1 MKELIS
7 IFSILFSLNAF
18 SHGMNNL
25 GPNGGFI
32 TMPSNYHIELVS
44 AQWLK
49 IYFLDINFKKIPLKK
64 QEVEVSLVSK
74 KNENYLLPCHINID
88 HFSCS
93 LRGKFLNEQKEIQIK
108 SKLSKKEKFN
118 MSIYSIPLKV
128 K

>member
-1 MKELIS
+1 MKKILS
-7 IFSILFSLNAF
+7 LVIFLFSFNVF

-32 TMPSNYHIELVS
+32 SMPANYHIELVS

-49 IYFLDINFKKIPLKK
+49 IYFLDVNFKQMPAKS
-64 QEVEVSLVSK
+64 QEVEVSLYSK
-74 KNENYLLPCHINID
+74 KNEEFKLPCHLNID

-93 LRGKFLNEQKEIQIK
+93 LRGNFLNDQKEIRIK
-108 SKLSKKEKFN
+108 SKLTKKSRFN
-118 MSIYSIPLKV
+118 LSIYEVPLKI